1 MSTPAAERPL
11 RERVRTGLRW
21 LLTVAMVGIGVLH
34 FARPEPFL
42 AIMPPFIPFHLAM
55 VFISGAA
62 EIALGIALAPEKTR
76 RWASWGLVA
85 LYIAVFPANIYMAVA
100 GIAPTGEPVP
110 TWAAWGRLPLQPLLM
125 LLAWWVGRD
134 GLDAASPNA
143 HAGRPGGATGAGV
156 SS

>member
-1 MSTPAAERPL
+1 MSAGTERPL
-11 RERVRTGLRW
+11 RERARTIARW
-21 LLTVAMVGIGVLH
+21 LVTVAMVAIGALH

-55 VFISGAA
+55 VLVSGAA
-62 EIALGIALAPEKTR
+62 EIALGLALAPKQTR

-85 LYIAVFPANIYMAVA
+85 LYVAVFPANIYMAVA

-110 TWAAWGRLPLQPLLM
+110 AWVAWGRLPLQPLLM

-134 GLDAASPNA
+134 GLEPAAVAPE
-143 HAGRPGGATGAGV
+143 GGPT
-156 SS
+156 